1 MPPLVPAIVSAGVVV
16 AVATEMMPP
25 VKLTLVT
32 VPPGLLD
39 AMLMPPAEFVMVMLD
54 PAVNVARVNPVPLP
68 MSKAPFA
75 GVVDNPVPPF
85 ATFKMP
91 ASVTAPV
98 EGVFGVNPVEPALK
112 VEPANENWFHPLLE
126 YPRNAPMVES

>member
-1 MPPLVPAIVSAGVVV
+1 MPPLVPATVNAGVVV
-16 AVATEMMPP
+16 AVATEIILP

-54 PAVNVARVNPVPLP
+54 PAVSVARVNPVPLP

-112 VEPANENWFHPLLE
+112 VEPVSENKFHEPLE
-126 YPRNAPMVES
+126 YP